1 MRRVP
6 GRDGELR
13 GMAESVTTTAAEPSA
28 PTSTRWVAT
37 REKGE
42 SARLQRQS
50 EELRS
55 DSTALLDPAGLAATP
70 FKTVPP
76 PGSGWEPASTS
87 RHPSARL
94 VPRRTC
100 LPRPPRHH
108 PLRQRPHH

>member
-1 MRRVP
+1 
-6 GRDGELR
+6 
-13 GMAESVTTTAAEPSA
+13 MAESVTTTAAEPSA

-76 PGSGWEPASTS
+76 PGSGLGTRVHVAPSQRSISALSNMPAPTAQAS
-87 RHPSARL
+87 SAE
-94 VPRRTC
+94 TAAA
-100 LPRPPRHH
+100 
-108 PLRQRPHH
+108 PLR